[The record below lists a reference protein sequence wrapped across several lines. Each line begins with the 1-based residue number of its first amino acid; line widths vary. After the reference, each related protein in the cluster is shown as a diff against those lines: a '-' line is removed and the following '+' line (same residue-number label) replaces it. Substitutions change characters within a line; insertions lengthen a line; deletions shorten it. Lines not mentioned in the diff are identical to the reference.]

1 MPRTCLIV
9 ALTAVV
15 VLAAA
20 CGDGEG
26 SGPVDREAGSRS
38 EAGPEDLPE
47 PDTTSE
53 EALRDAVGSG
63 TPGTGAPEPTS
74 QDSERADSTTVAESE
89 REPEQDEQSTVT
101 TTVAAELVQVQLGD
115 RFEWCADV
123 EAAWDGLDESV
134 TAVRAA
140 EAILRDAEDT
150 YGSATDELDR
160 AEAFPEVER
169 ARSIYRKAV
178 DAADD
183 SRSRA
188 TNGLARS
195 YEMHNEGRE
204 DALGVA
210 SSRAWLAFVDN
221 ADSRTLAA
229 ISDYE
234 DAVVALEVVGSEAD
248 AELQRAEAAYD
259 ESLRN
264 AEVARDAVIEV
275 GTEGLS
281 DSLPIELEAVFN
293 AEHYASVEALGPPP
307 PEPGNE
313 NTNGATEAWQASLR
327 RLQDAIDGIDGGYER
342 YEDVMSYLIPM
353 VPAPEDV
360 TSTAEDWGVSE
371 DWLESLIEWGESLSR
386 LADAR
391 AVPVSAAYEKYADA
405 RSAEIDELMDRLF
418 VEALAAREADYQSAV
433 DEAASALSD
442 VRAAHRETKSALR
455 DTVVAARSAF
465 DAVLAAPVSGD
476 DSYQAFRKSFQESCM

>member
-1 MPRTCLIV
+1 MRPSRHRKIR
-9 ALTAVV
+9 
-15 VLAAA
+15 
-20 CGDGEG
+20 
-26 SGPVDREAGSRS
+26 SG
-38 EAGPEDLPE
+38 
-47 PDTTSE
+47 
-53 EALRDAVGSG
+53 
-63 TPGTGAPEPTS
+63 
-74 QDSERADSTTVAESE
+74 ADSTTVAESE
-89 REPEQDEQSTVT
+89 REPEQDEQSTAT
-101 TTVAAELVQVQLGD
+101 TTVAAELVQLGD

-188 TNGLARS
+188 TNGLARA

-264 AEVARDAVIEV
+264 AEVARDAVIEM
-275 GTEGLS
+275 TEGLS
-281 DSLPIELEAVFN
+281 DSLPVELEAVFN

-360 TSTAEDWGVSE
+360 TSAAEDWGVSE

-391 AVPVSAAYEKYADA
+391 AVAVSAAYEKYADA

-418 VEALAAREADYQSAV
+418 VEARAAREADYQAAV
-433 DEAASALSD
+433 AEADGALSD
-442 VRAAHRETKSALR
+442 ARAAHRETKSALR
-455 DTVVAARSAF
+455 DAVVAARSAF
-465 DAVLAAPVSGD
+465 DAVLAASVSGD
-476 DSYQAFRKSFQESCM
+476 DSYQAFRTSFQESCM